1 MPGRPGVCSVD
12 RMLIAKR
19 TLCPLAVNEDG
30 EFFEPPQEVH
40 SWLLKRVTGGCPAVV
55 YDGSQPATVARNA
68 TRKDVIE
75 VVNRVCTVR
84 AYPLD
89 KYHEIIPDVPVG
101 IVEITAEDL
110 GFGAQAQ
117 HWMRLDR
124 VFDTVDRMMSAME
137 SKDML
142 MAQTT
147 QALIESH
154 TALQS
159 GAVRM
164 LEASSGTINVANGI
178 ARPELNFDVLAERMV
193 SRVKEAQ
200 GEPRRVPW
208 FVQLLNGNFGEVV
221 GTVISHWTGQPI
233 PSLSREDA
241 GTDHE

>member
-1 MPGRPGVCSVD
+1 MQ
-12 RMLIAKR
+12 IAKR
-19 TLCPLAVNEDG
+19 TRCPLAVNEDG
-30 EFFEPPQEVH
+30 EFFDIPPEVVA
-40 SWLLKRVTGGCPAVV
+40 WLLKRVTGGCPALI
-55 YDGSQPATVARNA
+55 YDGSQPATVDRNA

-75 VVNRVCTVR
+75 LVNRICTVR
-84 AYPLD
+84 VYPLD
-89 KYHEIIPDVPVG
+89 QHHEIIPDVPVG

-147 QALIESH
+147 NALIESH
-154 TALQS
+154 TALQG

-164 LEASSGTINVANGI
+164 LEVSSGTINVANGI

-221 GTVISHWTGQPI
+221 GTVISRWTGEPI
-233 PSLSREDA
+233 PTLSGEEVE
-241 GTDHE
+241 TDHE